1 MASRPD
7 GAPTDVNRSR
17 TASREEDI
25 MRKGSNRNPWSR
37 RTSVVGGAALSAL
50 VLGQLALT
58 VPAAAIPGLSIKTTT
73 GPSNSVAKSQSA
85 TCPAGTKVIGGGG
98 AITGS
103 GLGQVGMD
111 IMRPLIGGDAYSV
124 TGREDENGVA
134 GNWAVT
140 ASAVCATPPAGLVT
154 VSGSSTPSFGTSNW
168 FEKSCPEGKH
178 AIGVGGAVVGASN
191 SEVVLEDLR
200 IHQKSVVV
208 AGAEDGTGF
217 TDTWWLDATAI
228 CADPLPG
235 EQRVINDSVY
245 SSESVRSVTA
255 TCPTGTRVHGV
266 GGEILG
272 GDGQVRLTEMRATTS
287 TVVTVRAMEDEDGFS
302 SNWKVRAYAVCAN

>member
-1 MASRPD
+1 M
-7 GAPTDVNRSR
+7 
-17 TASREEDI
+17 RE
-25 MRKGSNRNPWSR
+25 GSKRNPWTR
-37 RTSVVGGAALSAL
+37 RAAAVGGATLSAL
-50 VLGQLALT
+50 VLGQLALAGP
-58 VPAAAIPGLSIKTTT
+58 VAAVPGLSIKTTT
-73 GPSNSVAKSQSA
+73 GPSNSAAKSQNA

-111 IMRPLIGGDAYSV
+111 IMRPLIGSDAYSV

-154 VSGSSTPSFGTSNW
+154 VSGSSAPSFGTSNW
-168 FEKSCPEGKH
+168 FEKSCPAGKH
-178 AIGVGGAVVGASN
+178 AIGVGGAVVGAAN
-191 SEVVLEDLR
+191 SEVILEDLR
-200 IHQKSVVV
+200 INQNSVVV

-217 TDTWWLDATAI
+217 ADTWWLDATAI

-235 EQRVINDSVY
+235 EQRVIDDSVY
-245 SSESVRSVTA
+245 SSAATQSVTA
-255 TCPTGTRVHGV
+255 TCPAGTRVHGV

-272 GDGQVRLTEMRATTS
+272 GDGQVRLTEMRATSS
-287 TVVTVRAMEDEDGFS
+287 TVVTVRAMEDENGFS

>member
-1 MASRPD
+1 M
-7 GAPTDVNRSR
+7 
-17 TASREEDI
+17 RE
-25 MRKGSNRNPWSR
+25 GSKHNPWSR
-37 RTSVVGGAALSAL
+37 RSATVGGVALSAL

-58 VPAAAIPGLSIKTTT
+58 GPVAAVPGLSLRTTT
-73 GPSNSVAKSQSA
+73 GPSNSVAKSQNT
-85 TCPAGTKVIGGGG
+85 TCPTGTKVIGGGG

-111 IMRPLIGGDAYSV
+111 IMLPVVGGTAYSV

-140 ASAVCATPPAGLVT
+140 ASALCATPPPGLVT
-154 VSGSSTPSFGTSNW
+154 VSGSSAPSFGTSNW
-168 FEKSCPEGKH
+168 FEKSCPAGKH

-200 IHQKSVVV
+200 IHQNSVVV

-217 TDTWWLDATAI
+217 AGSWWLDATAI

-235 EQRVINDSVY
+235 EQRVIDDSVF
-245 SSESVRSVTA
+245 SSAATRSITA
-255 TCPTGTRVHGV
+255 TCPAGTRVHGV

-272 GDGQVRLTEMRATTS
+272 GEGEVRLTQMRATTS
-287 TVVTVRAMEDEDGFS
+287 TTVTVAAAEDENGFS
-302 SNWKVRAYAVCAN
+302 GNWKVRAYAVCAS

>member
-1 MASRPD
+1 
-7 GAPTDVNRSR
+7 
-17 TASREEDI
+17 
-25 MRKGSNRNPWSR
+25 MRDGSNRTRWSR
-37 RTSVVGGAALSAL
+37 RTPVVVGSALSAL

-58 VPAAAIPGLSIKTTT
+58 GPVAAVPGLSIKTTT
-73 GPSNSVAKSQSA
+73 GPSNSIAKSQNA
-85 TCPAGTKVIGGGG
+85 TCPAGTVVIGGGG

-111 IMRPLIGGDAYSV
+111 IMRPLIGGTTYSV

-140 ASAVCATPPAGLVT
+140 ASAVCAPAPKGLVT
-154 VSGSSTPSFGTSNW
+154 VSGSSAPSLGSANW
-168 FEKSCPEGKH
+168 FEKSCPLGKH
-178 AIGVGGAVVGASN
+178 AIGVGGAVVGAPN

-200 IHQKSVVV
+200 IHQSSVVV

-217 TDTWWLDATAI
+217 DKSWWLDATAI

-235 EQRVINDSVY
+235 EQRVTDDSVY
-245 SSESVRSVTA
+245 SSAATRSVTA

-272 GDGQVRLTEMRATTS
+272 GDGEVRLTEMRARTS
-287 TVVTVRAMEDEDGFS
+287 TTVTVAAAEDEDGFG
-302 SNWKVRAYAVCAN
+302 SNWKVRAYAVCAS

>member
-1 MASRPD
+1 MREGS
-7 GAPTDVNRSR
+7 NRSR
-17 TASREEDI
+17 WT
-25 MRKGSNRNPWSR
+25 R
-37 RTSVVGGAALSAL
+37 RTTAVGGAALSAL

-58 VPAAAIPGLSIKTTT
+58 GPVAAVPGLSIRTTT

-85 TCPAGTKVIGGGG
+85 TCPTGTTVIGGGG

-111 IMRPLIGGDAYSV
+111 IMLPLAGGSAYSV

-140 ASAVCATPPAGLVT
+140 ASALCAPAPSGLVT
-154 VSGSSTPSFGTSNW
+154 VSGSSAPSFGTSNW
-168 FEKSCPEGKH
+168 FEKSCPAGKH

-191 SEVVLEDLR
+191 SEVILEDLR
-200 IHQKSVVV
+200 IQQNSVVV
-208 AGAEDGTGF
+208 AGVEDGTGF
-217 TDTWWLDATAI
+217 AGSWWLDATAI

-235 EQRVINDSVY
+235 EQRVDDSSY
-245 SSESVRSVTA
+245 SSAAVQSVVA
-255 TCPTGTRVHGV
+255 TCPAGTRVHGV

-272 GDGQVRLTEMRATTS
+272 GEGQVRLTEMRATSS
-287 TVVTVRAMEDEDGFS
+287 TAVTVRAMEDENGFS

>member
-1 MASRPD
+1 MREGFNS
-7 GAPTDVNRSR
+7 NRWTRR
-17 TASREEDI
+17 TAA
-25 MRKGSNRNPWSR
+25 
-37 RTSVVGGAALSAL
+37 VGGAALSAL
-50 VLGQLALT
+50 VLGQIALT
-58 VPAAAIPGLSIKTTT
+58 GPVAAVPGLTYKTST
-73 GPSNSVAKSQSA
+73 GPSNSAAKSQSA
-85 TCPAGTKVIGGGG
+85 PCPTGTTVIGGGG

-124 TGREDENGVA
+124 TGREDETGVA

-140 ASAVCATPPAGLVT
+140 ANAVCAPAPAGLVM
-154 VSGSSTPSFGTSNW
+154 VSGSSAPSFGTSNW
-168 FEKSCPEGKH
+168 FEKPCPAGKH

-200 IHQKSVVV
+200 INQTSVVV

-217 TDTWWLDATAI
+217 AGSWWLDATAI

-235 EQRVINDSVY
+235 EQRVINDSLY
-245 SSESVRSVTA
+245 SSATTRSVVA
-255 TCPTGTRVHGV
+255 TCPSGRVHGV

-287 TVVTVRAMEDEDGFS
+287 TTVTVSAVEDEDGFS
-302 SNWKVRAYAVCAN
+302 SNWKVRAYAVCAS

>member
-1 MASRPD
+1 MREGS
-7 GAPTDVNRSR
+7 NRSR
-17 TASREEDI
+17 WT
-25 MRKGSNRNPWSR
+25 R
-37 RTSVVGGAALSAL
+37 RTTAVGGAALSAL

-58 VPAAAIPGLSIKTTT
+58 GPVAAVPGLSIRTTT

-85 TCPAGTKVIGGGG
+85 TCPTGTTVIGGGG

-111 IMRPLIGGDAYSV
+111 IMLPLAGGSAYSV

-140 ASAVCATPPAGLVT
+140 ASTLCAPAPSGLVT
-154 VSGSSTPSFGTSNW
+154 VSGSSAPSFGTSNW
-168 FEKSCPEGKH
+168 FEKSCPAGKH

-191 SEVVLEDLR
+191 SEVILEDLR
-200 IHQKSVVV
+200 IQQNSVVV
-208 AGAEDGTGF
+208 AGVEDGTGF
-217 TDTWWLDATAI
+217 AGSWWLDATAI

-235 EQRVINDSVY
+235 EQRVVDDSSY
-245 SSESVRSVTA
+245 SSAAVQSVVA
-255 TCPTGTRVHGV
+255 TCPAGTRVHGV

-272 GDGQVRLTEMRATTS
+272 GEGQVRLTEMRATSS
-287 TVVTVRAMEDEDGFS
+287 TAVTVRAMEDENGFS

>member
-1 MASRPD
+1 MREGSKHIRWAR
-7 GAPTDVNRSR
+7 R
-17 TASREEDI
+17 TA
-25 MRKGSNRNPWSR
+25 
-37 RTSVVGGAALSAL
+37 TVGGAALSAL
-50 VLGQLALT
+50 VLGQLALAGP
-58 VPAAAIPGLSIKTTT
+58 VAAVPGLTVKTTT
-73 GPSNSVAKSQSA
+73 GPSNSSAKTQNT

-124 TGREDENGVA
+124 TGREDENGVG

-140 ASAVCATPPAGLVT
+140 ANAICATPPAGLVM
-154 VSGSSTPSFGTSNW
+154 VSGSSAPSFGTSNW
-168 FEKSCPEGKH
+168 FEKSCPAGKH
-178 AIGVGGAVVGASN
+178 AIGVGGAVVGAAN

-217 TDTWWLDATAI
+217 AGSWWLDATAI

-235 EQRVINDSVY
+235 EQRVIDDSAY
-245 SSESVRSVTA
+245 SSAATRSITA
-255 TCPTGTRVHGV
+255 TCPAGKRVHGV

-272 GDGQVRLTEMRATTS
+272 GDGQVRLTQMRATTS
-287 TVVTVRAMEDEDGFS
+287 TTVTVSAAEDEDGFS
-302 SNWKVRAYAVCAN
+302 SNWKVRAYAVCAS

>member
-1 MASRPD
+1 M
-7 GAPTDVNRSR
+7 
-17 TASREEDI
+17 RE
-25 MRKGSNRNPWSR
+25 GSNRRPLSR
-37 RTSVVGGAALSAL
+37 RAGAAGGAVLSAL

-58 VPAAAIPGLSIKTTT
+58 GPVAAVPGLSFKTTT
-73 GPSNSVAKSQSA
+73 GPSNSSAKTQNT
-85 TCPAGTKVIGGGG
+85 TCPAGTRVIGGGG

-111 IMRPLIGGDAYSV
+111 IMVPLVGGTAYSV

-140 ASAVCATPPAGLVT
+140 ANAICATPPPGLVT
-154 VSGSSTPSFGTSNW
+154 VSGSSAPSFGTSNW
-168 FEKSCPEGKH
+168 FEKSCPVGKR

-200 IHQKSVVV
+200 IHQNSVVV

-217 TDTWWLDATAI
+217 AGSWWLDATAI

-235 EQRVINDSVY
+235 EQRVIDDSVY
-245 SSESVRSVTA
+245 SSAATRTITA
-255 TCPTGTRVHGV
+255 TCSAGKRVHGV
-266 GGEILG
+266 GGEIVG
-272 GDGQVRLTEMRATTS
+272 GEGQVRLTQMRATTS
-287 TVVTVRAMEDEDGFS
+287 TTVTVSAAEDENGFS
-302 SNWKVRAYAVCAN
+302 GNWKVRAYAVCAS